1 MKYSRRCFVMK
12 YRQNPLPIAR
22 RYRPLK
28 SAKTDGDV
36 EIGKYP
42 GLVSSSAR
50 AFPDCSSDIIVCRLF
65 LTVAGPLRLIPNS
78 RLSLSTPISSICNFY
93 LYINTYYMILSIREY
108 DLYRIYSN
116 ENTARIRLR
125 DLSEG
130 VAWKETSML

>member
-1 MKYSRRCFVMK
+1 MKYSRRCFVIK

-50 AFPDCSSDIIVCRLF
+50 AFPDCSSDIIVCKLF
-65 LTVAGPLRLIPNS
+65 LTVAVPLRLIPNS
-78 RLSLSTPISSICNFY
+78 RLSLSTPMPSICNFY

>member
-1 MKYSRRCFVMK
+1 MKYSRRCFVIK

-22 RYRPLK
+22 RYRSLK

-42 GLVSSSAR
+42 GLVSSSAH

>member
-1 MKYSRRCFVMK
+1 MKYSRRCFVIK